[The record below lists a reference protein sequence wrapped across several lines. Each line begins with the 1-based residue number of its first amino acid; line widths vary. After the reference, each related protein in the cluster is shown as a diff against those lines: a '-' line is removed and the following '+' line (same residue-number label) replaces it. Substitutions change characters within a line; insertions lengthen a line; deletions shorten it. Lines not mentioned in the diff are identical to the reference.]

1 MYNNT
6 LSWEYWSYNSAMASL
21 CYRKDQLH
29 ADSSC
34 FMMYVCLQTV
44 LIRHRVCICV
54 CDQCSWRPDCWEPV
68 EQMQERKKE
77 IVACLTFG
85 FYSSGQKHKRLYSPP
100 TRHSFFFVCFFL
112 FLSSSC
118 RKFIR
123 VNITDSFKEQWRSRS
138 RVCVWLVIR
147 SSSVSP
153 PLIVCARVWTCPQA
167 FVCTSAHIKFLRECV
182 CAHAFF
188 KALPHLSGCLLF

>member
-100 TRHSFFFVCFFL
+100 TRHSFFFCFF
-112 FLSSSC
+112 FSSSFHLPAGSSLEWISQTHL
-118 RKFIR
+118 K
-123 VNITDSFKEQWRSRS
+123 NNEEAAL
-138 RVCVWLVIR
+138 VCVCGL
-147 SSSVSP
+147 
-153 PLIVCARVWTCPQA
+153 
-167 FVCTSAHIKFLRECV
+167 
-182 CAHAFF
+182 
-188 KALPHLSGCLLF
+188 

>member
-34 FMMYVCLQTV
+34 FMMYVCLQTM
-44 LIRHRVCICV
+44 LIRHRVCIRVCV

-85 FYSSGQKHKRLYSPP
+85 FYSSGQKHKRLYSAP
-100 TRHSFFFVCFFL
+100 TRHSYFFFSFFFFL

-138 RVCVWLVIR
+138 RV
-147 SSSVSP
+147 
-153 PLIVCARVWTCPQA
+153 RVACNKVLLCFSTADC
-167 FVCTSAHIKFLRECV
+167 VCTCMDVSTSI
-182 CAHAFF
+182 
-188 KALPHLSGCLLF
+188 CLYKCTY